1 MALKNPDRYYQEF
14 WKLFNA
20 EKFFEAHEVLETL
33 WRQTHGPERDFYQG
47 LIQIAAAFVH
57 IQKGT
62 PDGARKLLDK
72 ASKKLQKY
80 GPVFHGLDLHALLEQ
95 STLVL
100 QSKAPFPRIPSPP
113 LGEKARMRG

>member
-1 MALKNPDRYYQEF
+1 MALRDADPRYREF

-20 EKFFEAHEVLETL
+20 EKFFEAHEVLEAL
-33 WRQTHGPERDFYQG
+33 WRETPGPERDFYQG

-72 ASKKLQKY
+72 ASEKLGKFS
-80 GPVFHGLDLHALLEQ
+80 PAFCGLEIPHLLKQ
-95 STLVL
+95 ARLVL
-100 QSKAPFPRIPSPP
+100 GMKDPHFPKVP
-113 LGEKARMRG
+113 L